1 MSATPDR
8 DFSEGLIRVWPCLS
22 VRSLSTPVFRF
33 DAKMRD
39 RVSGEGGGTAG
50 RTGSSPTRPVAN
62 AFPLSTGHKTGLIV
76 FLLTPDCNLAPYE
89 ERRWPKYIPPR
100 LKTLSPLASVE
111 KIASRPMQSTMSNP
125 PKTSPRSTSSLRIS
139 TRRLSLGASS
149 CTLTRVLS
157 WTILG

>member
-1 MSATPDR
+1 MKGTIKGDR
-8 DFSEGLIRVWPCLS
+8 KLKITEGLIRVGRAYLYCL
-22 VRSLSTPVFRF
+22 RF
-33 DAKMRD
+33 G
-39 RVSGEGGGTAG
+39 GESGGTAG
-50 RTGSSPTRPVAN
+50 RAGSPTRHPLVQSRTL
-62 AFPLSTGHKTGLIV
+62 FPLSTGHKTGLIV

-157 WTILG
+157 WTILE